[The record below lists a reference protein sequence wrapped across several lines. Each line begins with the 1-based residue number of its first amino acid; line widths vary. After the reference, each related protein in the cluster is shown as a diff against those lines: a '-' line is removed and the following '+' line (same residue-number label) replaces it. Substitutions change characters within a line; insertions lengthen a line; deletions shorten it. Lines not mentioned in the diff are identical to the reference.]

1 MRVDERLAKMVR
13 KVDKTCVASSVT
25 PTIVD
30 LLEII
35 NVKQDQRADVIQ
47 CRSITRLV

>member
-1 MRVDERLAKMVR
+1 MRVIFAILANANSRDQMSVDERLAKIIR
-13 KVDKTCVASSVT
+13 KVDKTCVTSSVT

-35 NVKQDQRADVIQ
+35 DVK
-47 CRSITRLV
+47 